1 MIGTSK
7 ALFASLAPAPG
18 SKITE
23 TFMQMS
29 AAQLLAP
36 ALALTVSAMI
46 AWQPAGTAPAAV
58 TPPAGAKP
66 EGKPAEKGPE
76 QKAEKP
82 AEREPSAKGS
92 MFDGEAAEVAAGFNF
107 TEGPCYV
114 RSGKF
119 AGHFVFSDIPNAK
132 IHKVKLDEKGK
143 GTPELLRDKS
153 GRANGNIIDLQ
164 GRLLTAE
171 SDGRITRTDILNNP
185 EAKVETL
192 TADFEG
198 NRFNSPN
205 DLAVGAAGDVY
216 FTDPAYFAEKAN
228 RKLDF
233 EGVFR
238 IVAADPAKP
247 DAARKVVVVS
257 REYKRPNGCCLS
269 ADGSKLYVADAGTG
283 ELFVHEVKADG
294 STGPR
299 VLFADTKGAR
309 GRGVV
314 DGIRTDKAGNVY
326 TTGPGGIWCF
336 SPKGEWLDRLA
347 VPMVSN
353 FAFGGAD
360 GKTLLLTSGDK
371 VMTARTK
378 NPG

>member
-1 MIGTSK
+1 
-7 ALFASLAPAPG
+7 
-18 SKITE
+18 
-23 TFMQMS
+23 MQMS
-29 AAQLLAP
+29 AAHLLAP
-36 ALALTVSAMI
+36 ALFLTVSVMSAG
-46 AWQPAGTAPAAV
+46 QPAGTAPAAPAPIA
-58 TPPAGAKP
+58 PPAGAKP
-66 EGKPAEKGPE
+66 EGKPAEKMPE
-76 QKAEKP
+76 TKADKP

-114 RSGKF
+114 SGGKL

-143 GTPELLRDKS
+143 GTPELLRDDS

-164 GRLLTAE
+164 GKLLSAE
-171 SDGRITRTDILNNP
+171 SDGRITRTDILNDP
-185 EAKVETL
+185 QAKVEIL
-192 TADFEG
+192 AAEFEG
-198 NRFNSPN
+198 SRFNSPN
-205 DLAVGAAGDVY
+205 DLCIGAAGDVY
-216 FTDPAYFAEKAN
+216 FTDPAYFADKAT

-238 IVAADPAKP
+238 IVAGEASKS

-269 ADGSKLYVADAGTG
+269 PDGRKLYVADAGTG
-283 ELFVHEVKADG
+283 ELYVHEVKADG

-299 VLFADTKGAR
+299 MLFADTKGAR
-309 GRGVV
+309 GRGGV
-314 DGIRTDKAGNVY
+314 DGLRTDKAGNVY

-360 GKTLLLTSGDK
+360 GKTLLLTSGAK
-371 VMTARTK
+371 ILTARAK